1 MSIRNLRTLVAV
13 ADQGSFAA
21 AARAVGLTQSAVS
34 MQLRGLEDE
43 LRIKLFD
50 RHRRPPALNDHGKRL
65 VRRAREILE
74 LYERMAEPS
83 AANTDG
89 MTGLLDVGAMPT
101 ALSGLVPRALAVLQR
116 VHPHIAVNLVNGMSG
131 ELIQRVER
139 GELDAALISEPNHVP
154 ADLVWRP
161 IATERIAVA
170 APPQST
176 EKTDRELLAA
186 WPYIRLNRRAWVARP
201 ILQSLRARGI
211 RPRQAMELDSLES
224 ILLMVYYG
232 LGVAIVP
239 QRCVEGPHPLPVRYV
254 PFGEPPLVRRIGLI
268 ERSGNPKTSLAQA
281 LHASFAGL
289 ATAG

>member
-1 MSIRNLRTLVAV
+1 MGIRNLRTLVAV
-13 ADQGSFAA
+13 ADHGSFAA

-34 MQLRGLEDE
+34 MQLRGLENE
-43 LRIKLFD
+43 LRIRLFD

-65 VRRAREILE
+65 VRRAREIVQ
-74 LYERMAEPS
+74 LYERMGE
-83 AANTDG
+83 AADAGADG
-89 MTGLLDVGAMPT
+89 MAGLLEVGAMPT
-101 ALSGLVPRALAVLQR
+101 GLSGIVPRALAVLQR

-131 ELIQRVER
+131 ELIPRVER
-139 GELDAALISEPNHVP
+139 GELDAALVSEPSHVP

-161 IATERIAVA
+161 VATEKIVVA

-201 ILQSLRARGI
+201 IQQSLRARGI

-239 QRCVEGPHPLPVRYV
+239 QRCVEGPYPLPVRYV
-254 PFGEPPLVRRIGLI
+254 PFGEPPLTRRIGQI
-268 ERSGNPKTSLAQA
+268 ERADNPKSNLAQA
-281 LHASFAGL
+281 LHAAFASL
-289 ATAG
+289 ASA

>member
-1 MSIRNLRTLVAV
+1 MGIRNLRTLVAV
-13 ADQGSFAA
+13 ADHGSFAA

-34 MQLRGLEDE
+34 MQLRGLENE
-43 LRIKLFD
+43 LRIRLFD

-65 VRRAREILE
+65 VRRAREIVQ
-74 LYERMAEPS
+74 LYERMGEA
-83 AANTDG
+83 TDTGAGG
-89 MTGLLDVGAMPT
+89 MAGLLEVGAMPT
-101 ALSGLVPRALAVLQR
+101 GLSGIVPRALAALQR

-131 ELIQRVER
+131 ELIPRVER
-139 GELDAALISEPNHVP
+139 GELDAALISEPNHIP
-154 ADLVWRP
+154 TDLVWRP
-161 IATERIAVA
+161 VAMERIAVA

-201 ILQSLRARGI
+201 IQQSLRARGI

-254 PFGEPPLVRRIGLI
+254 PFGEPPLTRRIGLI
-268 ERSGNPKTSLAQA
+268 ERSDNPKSNLAQA
-281 LHASFAGL
+281 LHAAFASL
-289 ATAG
+289 ATS

>member
-1 MSIRNLRTLVAV
+1 MGIRNLRTLVAV
-13 ADQGSFAA
+13 ADHGSFAA

-34 MQLRGLEDE
+34 MQLRGLENE
-43 LRIKLFD
+43 LRIRLFD

-65 VRRAREILE
+65 VRRAREIVQ
-74 LYERMAEPS
+74 LYERMGEA
-83 AANTDG
+83 TDAG
-89 MTGLLDVGAMPT
+89 AGSMAGLLEVGAMPT
-101 ALSGLVPRALAVLQR
+101 GLSGIVPRALAVLQR

-131 ELIQRVER
+131 ELIPRVER
-139 GELDAALISEPNHVP
+139 GELDAALISEPNHIP
-154 ADLVWRP
+154 TDLVWRP
-161 IATERIAVA
+161 VAMEKIVVA

-201 ILQSLRARGI
+201 IQQSLRARGI

-254 PFGEPPLVRRIGLI
+254 PFGEPPLTRRIGLI
-268 ERSGNPKTSLAQA
+268 ERSDNPKSNLAQA
-281 LHASFAGL
+281 LHAAFAGL
-289 ATAG
+289 AMA